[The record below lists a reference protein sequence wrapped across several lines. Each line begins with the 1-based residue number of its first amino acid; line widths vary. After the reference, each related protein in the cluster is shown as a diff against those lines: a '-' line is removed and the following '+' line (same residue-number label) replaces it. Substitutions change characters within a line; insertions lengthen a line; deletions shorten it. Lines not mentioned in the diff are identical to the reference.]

1 MKKPESKLLIEHL
14 NPIAASLCEMRRGQD
29 LYLKGIMMQAEL
41 KNGNGRVYPLAEISK
56 AVEEANRR
64 IADGYSIM
72 GELNHPD
79 TLSINLDRVSHVI
92 TEVSMDGN
100 NAMGK
105 MKLVNTPCGNI
116 AKALIEGG
124 VRLGVSSRGTGNVN
138 ESGGVSDF
146 SFVTVDIV
154 SQPSAPNAY
163 PDAVMEALGSKKV
176 MSLAEAV
183 VHDPKAQQFFKR
195 EIMDLLEALRKGAK

>member
-1 MKKPESKLLIEHL
+1 MKLLQEHL
-14 NPIAASLCEMRRGQD
+14 SPSVAHLCEMRKGQD
-29 LYLKGIMMQAEL
+29 LYLKGIMMQADL
-41 KNGNGRVYPLAEISK
+41 KNGNGRVYPLSEISK
-56 AVEEANRR
+56 AVEEAQKR
-64 IADGYSIM
+64 IKEGFNIM

-79 TLSINLDRVSHVI
+79 TLSINLDRVSHII
-92 TEVSMDGN
+92 TEVAMDGS
-100 NAMGK
+100 NAIGK
-105 MKLVNTPCGNI
+105 MKLLNTPTGNI

-138 ESGGVSDF
+138 ESGDVSDF

-163 PDAVMEALGSKKV
+163 PDAVMESMGNKKV

-183 VHDPKAQQFFKR
+183 VHDKKAQAYFKK
-195 EIMDLLEALRKGAK
+195 EIMGLLEAIRKGVK

>member
-1 MKKPESKLLIEHL
+1 MQQLLTERL
-14 NPIAASLCEMRRGQD
+14 SPTAANLCELRQGQN
-29 LYLKGIMMQAEL
+29 LFLKGIMMQAEL
-41 KNGNGRVYPLAEISK
+41 KNGNGRVYPLDEISK
-56 AVEEANRR
+56 AVEDINVR
-64 IADGYSIM
+64 IKEGYSVM

-92 TEVSMDGN
+92 TEAWMDGN

-116 AKALIEGG
+116 AKALVEGG

-138 ESGGVSDF
+138 ESGHVNGF
-146 SFVTVDIV
+146 IFTTMDIV
-154 SQPSAPNAY
+154 SQPSAPSAY
-163 PDAVMEALGSKKV
+163 PDAVMEAMGSKKV

-183 VHDPKAQQFFKR
+183 VHDQKAQAYFKK
-195 EIMDLLEALRKGAK
+195 EIMSLLEAIRKGK

>member
-1 MKKPESKLLIEHL
+1 MSSQFLFEEISPT
-14 NPIAASLCEMRRGQD
+14 AASLCEMRKGND

-41 KNGNGRVYPLAEISK
+41 KNGNGRVYPLSEISK
-56 AVEEANRR
+56 AVEEAQKR
-64 IADGYSIM
+64 IKEGYSIM

-92 TEVSMDGN
+92 TDISMDGN
-100 NAMGK
+100 NAVGK

-138 ESGGVSDF
+138 ESGNVSDF
-146 SFVTVDIV
+146 VFTTVDIV
-154 SQPSAPNAY
+154 SQPSAPSAY
-163 PDAVMEALGSKKV
+163 PDAVMEALGNKKV

-183 VHDPKAQQFFKR
+183 VHDKKAQKYFKE
-195 EIMDLLEALRKGAK
+195 EIARFIKAISGK